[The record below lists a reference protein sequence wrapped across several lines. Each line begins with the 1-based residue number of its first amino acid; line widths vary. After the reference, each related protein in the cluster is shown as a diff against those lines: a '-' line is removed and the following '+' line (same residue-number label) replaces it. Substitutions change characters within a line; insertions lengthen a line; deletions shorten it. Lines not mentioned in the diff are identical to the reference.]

1 MSDTLRNPLGQ
12 WLLEV
17 LETEPPSADIG
28 AFGVGVAETDEGYRA
43 YLFGA
48 ESFDE
53 DEDWIWEPAY
63 KPVSRELPI
72 PESSFRFVGW
82 EDCLINLLSSL
93 SVALTT
99 PPLAASPIGK
109 AAVVAVGIEDG
120 VLYRVR

>member
-1 MSDTLRNPLGQ
+1 MTDTLRNPLGQ

-17 LETEPPSADIG
+17 LETEPPAAQID
-28 AFGVGVAETDEGYRA
+28 AFGIGVAETDEGFRA

-53 DEDWIWEPAY
+53 DDDWIWEPAY
-63 KPVSRELPI
+63 RPDSRDLPI

-82 EDCLINLLSSL
+82 EDCLINMLSSL

-99 PPLAASPIGK
+99 PALADSAIGK